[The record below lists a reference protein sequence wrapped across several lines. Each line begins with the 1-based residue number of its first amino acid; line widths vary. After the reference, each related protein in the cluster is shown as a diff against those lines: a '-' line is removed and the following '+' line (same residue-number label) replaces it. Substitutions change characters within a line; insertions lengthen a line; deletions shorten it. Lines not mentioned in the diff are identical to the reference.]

1 MSNTDIEVDESIV
14 KRLKTKIIINENKN
28 LKTKEKNEQEMIN
41 WIKRQIEDEVQSLVN
56 KDNNKTSNRS

>member
-14 KRLKTKIIINENKN
+14 KRLKTKIIIYENKN

-56 KDNNKTSNRS
+56 KDNNKTSNWS

>member
-14 KRLKTKIIINENKN
+14 KRLKTKIIIYENKN

-56 KDNNKTSNRS
+56 KDNNKTSN